1 MPKKPA
7 ISFQFENK
15 RPSLQYLK
23 TEAELQ
29 SSSVLW
35 SDTVVTWSDA
45 IALYGG
51 SDRKQDVGPSAYIE
65 SLKPLLEYAKTRAEF
80 KTTDTTWSDTAV
92 TWSSVSAFYG
102 GLDPKQSMGPS
113 LSIDIRKPSLYEI
126 GYTSSTPTASVTLY
140 GGMPMGLLMAIT
152 YDQDYVI

>member
-1 MPKKPA
+1 MSKKPA

-23 TEAELQ
+23 TNAVLQ
-29 SSSVLW
+29 TSSVLW

-51 SDRKQDVGPSAYIE
+51 SDRKQDIGPSAYIE
-65 SLKPLLEYAKTRAEF
+65 RIKPLLEYAKTKAEF
-80 KTTDTTWSDTAV
+80 KTTDTTWSDSVV

-102 GLDPKQSMGPS
+102 GLDPKQSMGPA
-113 LSIDIRKPSLYEI
+113 LSVENKKPSLFEI
-126 GYTSSTPTASVTLY
+126 GYTSSTPVATVTLY
-140 GGMPMGLLMAIT
+140 GGMPMGLLMALT